1 MTTITTYNGI
11 TLLIVEIHHN
21 TENLQIVSDSLL
33 GDIPTGM
40 VSYLSKDYLGKDYLG
55 KDYEIIG
62 TTSTL
67 TEQDVEPF
75 IECNKV
81 GFYKDYMSK
90 AYLVGAEFTKMFLLE
105 SFNSLLEANGI
116 YLTKNFVVLQIKND

>member
-1 MTTITTYNGI
+1 MKTITTYNGI

-33 GDIPTGM
+33 GDIPTGI
-40 VSYLSKDYLGKDYLG
+40 VSYLSKDNLG

-67 TEQDVEPF
+67 TNEQVELFVEDCPYYA
-75 IECNKV
+75 K
-81 GFYKDYMSK
+81 YWKKYQ
-90 AYLVGAEFTKMFLLE
+90 TKENDNLLKNTCYTPLE
-105 SFNSLLEANGI
+105 SFNSLLEANNI
-116 YLTKNFVVLQIKND
+116 DLTKEYVVLQIKND